1 LSRDRHN
8 EYYRDRQEQEN
19 YLCRS
24 VDKKKRNLAKL
35 SSEVIYFFQ
44 QQIEQLKHDNERL
57 SNKYQNALKT
67 KKDSSDDLDKI
78 KKDFEDTLKKQ
89 EEMYKKQQIFSD

>member
-1 LSRDRHN
+1 M
-8 EYYRDRQEQEN
+8 
-19 YLCRS
+19 
-24 VDKKKRNLAKL
+24 
-35 SSEVIYFFQ
+35 IYFFQ